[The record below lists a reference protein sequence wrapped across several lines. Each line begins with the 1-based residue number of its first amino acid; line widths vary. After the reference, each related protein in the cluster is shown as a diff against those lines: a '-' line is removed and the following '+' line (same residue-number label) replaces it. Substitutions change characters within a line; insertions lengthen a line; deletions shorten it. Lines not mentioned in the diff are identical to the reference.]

1 MTTQQVSGWSG
12 FRQSNGDARADL
24 VTTDIIDIL
33 DTIDVPIV
41 VIGRSFMV
49 ASFNRA
55 AAEVLRLEPSDIG
68 LSPRDTLVLVGLVQ
82 LEEWCAE
89 VMATGAARRHD
100 FRHGDKSFVVH
111 ITLHKKQM
119 RDRHGAHVHQR
130 DRFPRK
136 RRSGHL

>member
-1 MTTQQVSGWSG
+1 MTTQQVAL
-12 FRQSNGDARADL
+12 NGDAARADL
-24 VTTDIIDIL
+24 VTADFIDIL

-100 FRHGDKSFVVH
+100 FRHGDKSFVVR
-111 ITLHKKQM
+111 ISP
-119 RDRHGAHVHQR
+119 
-130 DRFPRK
+130 FI
-136 RRSGHL
+136 RSK